1 MITFKQQVTSFF
13 SKVLVSDISF
23 NTNKQ
28 HFMLDTQN
36 FTVANQKLSDF
47 LAATGDKT
55 ILISVLTKN
64 VANQNELVAFGQQ
77 LKQDYLISTWYTY
90 LLQSKIADLTV
101 FNLVIANHQ
110 QPLFIRPG
118 VDLAFTLNKLDL
130 QATHIF
136 PESEFDKYEYYHPA
150 YTATRI
156 NLVIELCKL
165 NYLLE
170 PQKHLVVYQKQ
181 IHNLTTK
188 DVTKKVTKA
197 LNSAY
202 QKTIN
207 NLKTETT
214 MVVSMLVLGKFSA
227 QALDKNQIK
236 SIHLL
241 NLNTVFQ
248 KLQPQE
254 KTISNLKEQNLPEI
268 LAILAKS
275 QATD

>member
-1 MITFKQQVTSFF
+1 MTTFKQQVTTFF
-13 SKVLVSDISF
+13 SKVLVGDVSF

-28 HFMLDTQN
+28 NFTLDTQN
-36 FTVANQKLSDF
+36 LTVANQKLSDF

-64 VANQNELVAFGQQ
+64 EANQNELLAFGQQ
-77 LKQDYLISTWYTY
+77 LKQNYLISTWYTY
-90 LLQSKIADLTV
+90 LLQSKIADLTI

-118 VDLAFTLNKLDL
+118 VDLAFTLNKFDL
-130 QATHIF
+130 QAAHIF

-150 YTATRI
+150 YKATRI

-165 NYLLE
+165 SYLLE

-188 DVTKKVTKA
+188 DVTKKVTKV

-207 NLKTETT
+207 DLKTETI
-214 MVVSMLVLGKFSA
+214 MVVSMLVLNKFSA

-236 SIHLL
+236 SIYLL
-241 NLNTVFQ
+241 DLNTVFQ
-248 KLQPQE
+248 KLQPHE
-254 KTISNLKEQNLPEI
+254 KTISNLKEQNLSEI
-268 LAILAKS
+268 VAALKKS